1 MHGLKKM
8 LLAEQMRLE
17 KIIQAVKKQ
26 LENSPEGKLRISG
39 PEGKRV
45 YYHWRE
51 EGEKYISKQDTWLIQ
66 QLAQKA
72 YNEKLLKCAEKRL
85 SQIRRLARNYDDN
98 EIEKIYLSES
108 AERRKWITPA
118 EPTREQRVENW
129 LAEEYQG
136 KAFSESDP
144 TIFTDKGERVRSK
157 SEKILADYFYR
168 NHIPYKYE
176 HPLNLTGYGTVYPDF
191 TFLSPVTGSEI
202 YWEHNGRMDD
212 PTYARSAVK
221 KILLYEKNNIFV
233 GDRLIMTYETEQTVL
248 STKAI
253 ETMVLK
259 YLLPKEE

>member
-1 MHGLKKM
+1 M

-17 KIIQAVKKQ
+17 KIIQTARKQ

-39 PEGKRV
+39 PGGKRV

-72 YNEKLLKCAEKRL
+72 YNEKLLSCAEKRL
-85 SQIRRLARNYDDN
+85 SQIRRLAKNYDDN

-108 AERRKWITPA
+108 AERRRWITPA
-118 EPTREQRVENW
+118 EPTWEQRVEHW
-129 LAEEYQG
+129 LSEEYQG
-136 KAFSESDP
+136 KAFSENDP

-176 HPLNLTGYGTVYPDF
+176 HPLYLTGYGTVYPDF
-191 TFLSPVTGSEI
+191 TFLSPVNGSEI

-212 PTYARSAVK
+212 PAYARSAVK
-221 KILLYEKNNIFV
+221 KILLYENNKIFV

-248 STKAI
+248 NTKTI
-253 ETMVLK
+253 ETMVSN
-259 YLLPKEE
+259 YLIPQEDK